1 VYRYTFDQYNYEW
14 FDFEFVTF
22 AQADGMFP
30 HVRTSEELRDIDPR
44 LYWKLEPLG
53 LPARMYGE
61 CETGVRLKHP
71 DFSGS
76 GLLLWVGS
84 VTFTSRT
91 TAVVYAGYFGT
102 ELGAAG
108 ELLELTWNDRAWTV
122 THERVVWIS

>member
-1 VYRYTFDQYNYEW
+1 
-14 FDFEFVTF
+14 
-22 AQADGMFP
+22 
-30 HVRTSEELRDIDPR
+30 
-44 LYWKLEPLG
+44 
-53 LPARMYGE
+53 MYGE